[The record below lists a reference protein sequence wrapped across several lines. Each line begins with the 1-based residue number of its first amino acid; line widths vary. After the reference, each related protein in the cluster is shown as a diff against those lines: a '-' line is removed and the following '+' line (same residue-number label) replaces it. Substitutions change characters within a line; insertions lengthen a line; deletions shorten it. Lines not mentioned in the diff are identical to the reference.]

1 MLLGRA
7 RTALVDFISFKKEL
21 PTNACLFSLANVL
34 QFLNREAT
42 FVDQGFAIRAWPGL
56 VYVC

>member
-7 RTALVDFISFKKEL
+7 RAALVDSVSYKKL